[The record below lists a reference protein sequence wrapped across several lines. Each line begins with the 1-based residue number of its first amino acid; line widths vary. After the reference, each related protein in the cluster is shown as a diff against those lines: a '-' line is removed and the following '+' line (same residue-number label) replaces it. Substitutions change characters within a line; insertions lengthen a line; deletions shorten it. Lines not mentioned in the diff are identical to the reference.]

1 MIVVDVSVVAYLL
14 IEGDKSPLALQV
26 YQRDAEW
33 CVPALWR
40 YEFLNVL
47 GAYVRQG
54 GGNPEDAE
62 AIWQR
67 AVRWLGG
74 QEKNVD
80 LVQALRLAHQHSIIP
95 SDAQYIELATALGL
109 HYVTEKPQLLELF
122 PLLTKSMQAFVE
134 GE

>member
-1 MIVVDVSVVAYLL
+1 MIVVDVSVIAYLL

-40 YEFLNVL
+40 HEFLNVL

-54 GGNPEDAE
+54 GGKPDDAE

-80 LVQALRLAHQHSIIP
+80 LPQALRLAHQYGITP
-95 SDAQYIELATALGL
+95 SDAQYVELASALGL
-109 HYVTEKPQLLELF
+109 RYVTEKPQLLELF
-122 PLLTKSMQAFVE
+122 PRLAQAMQTFVHR
-134 GE
+134 